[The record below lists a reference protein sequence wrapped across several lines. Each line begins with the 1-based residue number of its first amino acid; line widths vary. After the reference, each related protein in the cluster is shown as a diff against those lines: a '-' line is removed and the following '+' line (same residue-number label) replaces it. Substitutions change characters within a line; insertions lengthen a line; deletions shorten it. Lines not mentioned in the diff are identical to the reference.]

1 MKQLMF
7 LITTALTMNIL
18 HGFTWA
24 DEKRKEKPRVKGVE
38 LYSWKDKG
46 DNWVFVLLDGTNR
59 DKTEE
64 EVKGAK
70 NQITG
75 VEDLKRTLAR
85 LAVGEHVFWTHPIKG
100 FEFPP
105 KATRKEIE
113 KAAKDA
119 KIDLQTL
126 AQNECGLGN

>member
-18 HGFTWA
+18 HGFTWG

-85 LAVGEHVFWTHPIKG
+85 LPVGEHVFWTHPIKG